1 MFYRKQVIIMADIS
15 MDSRDFSLLSTGKGS
30 VQTQQPHKQDVID
43 TVSEVQDKVAER
55 TEKAQVSQKALEQSV
70 GDVVENINKSPV
82 IRNTSLQFVFDEKGD
97 PPVVEVMDT
106 ESGEKIRQIPSEL
119 AVKLAKA
126 IEEMADNEES
136 RTGILFDNEI

>member
-1 MFYRKQVIIMADIS
+1 VIIMADIS
-15 MDSRDFSLLSTGKGS
+15 MDTRDFSLLSTGKGS
-30 VQTQQPHKQDVID
+30 VQTQQPKKQDVID
-43 TVSEVQDKVAER
+43 TVNEVQDKVAER
-55 TEKAQVSQKALEQSV
+55 TDKSQLSQQLEEPSV
-70 GDVVENINKSPV
+70 GDMVEEINKSSI
-82 IRNTSLQFVFDEKGD
+82 IRNTSLQFIFDEKGD

-136 RTGILFDNEI
+136 RAGILFDNEI

>member
-1 MFYRKQVIIMADIS
+1 MADIS

>member
-1 MFYRKQVIIMADIS
+1 MADIS
-15 MDSRDFSLLSTGKGS
+15 MDTRDFSLLSTGKGS
-30 VQTQQPHKQDVID
+30 VQTQQPKKQDVID
-43 TVSEVQDKVAER
+43 TVNEVQDKVAER
-55 TEKAQVSQKALEQSV
+55 TDKSQLSQQLEEPSV
-70 GDVVENINKSPV
+70 GDMVEEINKSSI
-82 IRNTSLQFVFDEKGD
+82 IRNTSLQFIFDEKGD

-136 RTGILFDNEI
+136 RAGILFDNEI

>member
-1 MFYRKQVIIMADIS
+1 
-15 MDSRDFSLLSTGKGS
+15 MDTRDFSLLSTGKGS
-30 VQTQQPHKQDVID
+30 VQTQQPKKQDVID
-43 TVSEVQDKVAER
+43 TVNEVQDKVAER
-55 TEKAQVSQKALEQSV
+55 TDKSQLSQQLEEPSV
-70 GDVVENINKSPV
+70 GDMVEEINKSSI
-82 IRNTSLQFVFDEKGD
+82 IRNTSLQFIFDEKGD

-136 RTGILFDNEI
+136 RAGILFDNEI

>member
-1 MFYRKQVIIMADIS
+1 MAEIS
-15 MDSRDFSLLSTGKGS
+15 MDTRDFSLLSTGKGAA
-30 VQTQQPHKQDVID
+30 QTQQPQKQDVID
-43 TVSEVQDKVAER
+43 AVSEVQDKVAER
-55 TEKAQVSQKALEQSV
+55 TDKAQLNQQTEEPNV
-70 GDVVENINKSPV
+70 GDMVAEINKSPA

-126 IEEMADNEES
+126 IEDMADNQDS
-136 RTGILFDNEI
+136 RAGLLFDNEI